1 MMDVVAIALGTILL
15 LTGLVSCFLPL
26 LPGPVVSYAALFTL
40 CLLGRPGCPSVTVM
54 VVCGVLTAGAMVLDF
69 VMPGAGAKKFHCSKA
84 GVWGSVIGSVV
95 GMFFFPIGLV
105 LGPFLGALAGELIA
119 RKGLK
124 SSSVGAFGAFAGF
137 AAGLLVKVLWC
148 LALAGVYAWLVWTS
162 RS

>member
-1 MMDVVAIALGTILL
+1 MMETLAIALGALLL

-40 CLLGRPGCPSVTVM
+40 CLLGRPGCPPMTVM
-54 VVCGVLTAGAMVLDF
+54 IVCGVLTAGVMVLDF

-105 LGPFLGALAGELIA
+105 LGPFLGALVGELIA
-119 RKGLK
+119 RKGLR

-148 LALAGVYAWLVWTS
+148 LALAGVYAWQVWAS
-162 RS
+162 HS

>member
-1 MMDVVAIALGTILL
+1 MMDVVTIALGAVLL
-15 LTGLVSCFLPL
+15 LVGLACCFLPL

-40 CLLGRPGCPSVTVM
+40 YLLGRPGCPPLAAM
-54 VVCGVLTAGAMVLDF
+54 IACGALTAGVMVLDF

-84 GVWGSVIGSVV
+84 GVWGSVIGSIV
-95 GMFFFPIGLV
+95 GMFFFPLGLV
-105 LGPFLGALAGELIA
+105 LGPFLGALMGELIA

-148 LALAGVYAWLVWTS
+148 LALAGVYAWMAWAN
-162 RS
+162 

>member
-1 MMDVVAIALGTILL
+1 MMDVVAIVLGSILL
-15 LTGLVSCFLPL
+15 LTGFVSCFLPL

-54 VVCGVLTAGAMVLDF
+54 VVCGVLTVASLVLDF

-148 LALAGVYAWLVWTS
+148 LALAGVYAWLVWAS